1 MNDFK
6 KEYYNLKGSINS
18 DNSKLVSF
26 LIMGILLGRFIEKF
40 KNIKKKFKRK

>member
-1 MNDFK
+1 MNEFK
-6 KEYYNLKGSINS
+6 KEYFNLKSSINS

>member
-6 KEYYNLKGSINS
+6 KEYNNLKGSINS

>member
-1 MNDFK
+1 MNEFK
-6 KEYYNLKGSINS
+6 KEYYNLKSSINS

>member
-6 KEYYNLKGSINS
+6 KEYNNLKGSISS

>member
-6 KEYYNLKGSINS
+6 REYNNLKDTINA
-18 DNSKLVSF
+18 DNSKLISF

-40 KNIKKKFKRK
+40 KNIKKKFRRK